1 MTQGPLAA
9 PRHGPCDQFP
19 QYTASL
25 IWIQSACRQGSR
37 RQQKAAEKLKLL
49 AARAGGTG
57 GRGGLWVC
65 HMVPAPSS
73 SLLLSAL
80 P

>member
-9 PRHGPCDQFP
+9 PRHGPCDQLP

-37 RQQKAAEKLKLL
+37 KRRAAEKQKLL
-49 AARAGGTG
+49 AARAGSTV
-57 GRGGLWVC
+57 GRAWVC

>member
-9 PRHGPCDQFP
+9 PRHGPCDQLP

-37 RQQKAAEKLKLL
+37 KRRAAEKQKLL
-49 AARAGGTG
+49 AARAGG
-57 GRGGLWVC
+57 RGGLWVVGC
-65 HMVPAPSS
+65 HMVPALSS